1 MRNFLGIE
9 IGGTK
14 LQVVVGNENAHI
26 LERLRFDVDPSA
38 GADGIQNKIKEA
50 LRNLNLDATSG
61 IGVGFGG
68 PVDHRT
74 GTISISHQIPGW
86 SGFSIQNWL
95 QELTGIHV
103 WVENDANVGA
113 FGEALHGA
121 GKNFQHV
128 FYVTIGSGVGA
139 GLVVNKNIY
148 HGAIPGE
155 AEFGHIRLDKNGKTV
170 ESSCSGWAMDAKIRE
185 YVRLYP
191 ESVLSQLTRGYSNG
205 EARLLGTALKADDK
219 PSLAILEETV
229 EDLAFGLSH
238 AVHLLHP
245 ETIILGGGLS
255 LIGEP
260 FRRLVEKRL
269 PDYIMNVFQPGPAIQ
284 LSALKED
291 AVPVGALAL
300 AINKLNQV

>member
-14 LQVVVGNENAHI
+14 LQIVVGNENAQI
-26 LERLRFDVDPSA
+26 LDRFRFDVDLSEGA
-38 GADGIQNKIKEA
+38 GGIQKKIKEA
-50 LRNLNLDATSG
+50 LHKINLDATRA

-68 PVDHRT
+68 PVDHTT
-74 GTISISHQIPGW
+74 GTICTSYQIPGW
-86 SGFSIQNWL
+86 SGFSIQGWL
-95 QELTGIHV
+95 EKLTGIRV
-103 WVENDANVGA
+103 WVENDANVAA

-121 GKNFQHV
+121 GKNFQQV
-128 FYVTIGSGVGA
+128 FYITMGSGVGA

-148 HGAIPGE
+148 HGALPGE
-155 AEFGHIRLDKNGKTV
+155 AEFGHVRLDKNGKTV
-170 ESSCSGWAMDAKIRE
+170 ESSCSGWAVDVKIRD
-185 YVRLYP
+185 YVRLHP
-191 ESVLSQLTRGYSNG
+191 ASVLSKLTSGYSHG
-205 EARLLGTALKADDK
+205 EARVLVTALKADDK
-219 PSLAILEETV
+219 ASLAILEETV

-260 FRRLVEKRL
+260 FRRLVEQKL
-269 PDYIMNVFQPGPAIQ
+269 PDYIMDVFQPGPSIQ

-300 AINKLNQV
+300 AIN